1 MEHKKILIDT
11 SIVIEH
17 LRKQNKQE
25 SNLYRFIQKHDLF
38 ISVVTEFELYSGA
51 VNSEKEKDILNIL
64 AAIKTLPFSS
74 ESAYEASKIY
84 KFLKQHN
91 QIIEI
96 GDIFI
101 GATGLTYNM
110 PLLTNNIKH
119 FKRIEGLLLLKP

>member
-101 GATGLTYNM
+101 GADR
-110 PLLTNNIKH
+110 KSVV
-119 FKRIEGLLLLKP
+119 